1 MYDRLLVPTDG
12 SLEDER
18 AIKHALELAT
28 AHGAT
33 VVAVSVVNTAGYVG
47 LPMETAME
55 GISAMMWEKS
65 EVAVNRVVELASGT
79 VKVETVVAR
88 GVPHREILEVATRQ
102 DCDLIV
108 MGTHG
113 RGGLNRLLLG
123 SVAEAVLRNASI
135 PVLAVNVENTQP
147 SDELEAAATVD

>member
-1 MYDRLLVPTDG
+1 MYDRVLVPTDG
-12 SLEDER
+12 SSEDER
-18 AIKHALELAT
+18 AIEHALELAAT
-28 AHGAT
+28 HGAT
-33 VVAVSVVNTAGYVG
+33 VVAVSVVNTAGYTG

-55 GISAMMWEKS
+55 GISEMMWEKS
-65 EVAVNRVVELASGT
+65 QAAVDRVSELASGT
-79 VKVETVVAR
+79 VEVETVVVR
-88 GVPHREILEVATRQ
+88 GVPHREILGVASRR

-135 PVLAVNVENTQP
+135 PVLAVNVKNTQP